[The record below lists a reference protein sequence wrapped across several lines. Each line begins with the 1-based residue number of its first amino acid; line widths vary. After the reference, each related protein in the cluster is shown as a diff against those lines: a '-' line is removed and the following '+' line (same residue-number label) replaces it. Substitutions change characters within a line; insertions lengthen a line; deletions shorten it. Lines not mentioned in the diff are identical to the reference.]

1 MGRLLFMIFI
11 ALVAILV
18 VMVVNSYLTNKRA
31 NKNSM
36 SKEEKRKSFDDDIN
50 AVAKEIKKRQTV

>member
-18 VMVVNSYLTNKRA
+18 VMVINSYLTNKRA
-31 NKNSM
+31 NKNIM
-36 SKEEKRKSFDDDIN
+36 SKEEKRKNFDDDIK
-50 AVAKEIKKRQTV
+50 AVAKEIKMRQTV